1 MSIFFSKISALSSG
15 ESLVIIQNMCVKFF
29 KKGAFLLKFGQ
40 MSMDTYFILEGC
52 LREYLVIEGEEKTTN
67 FFFEEQWVISLNNF
81 GPQNASTN

>member
-1 MSIFFSKISALSSG
+1 
-15 ESLVIIQNMCVKFF
+15 MCVKIF

-81 GPQNASTN
+81 GPQNASTH